1 MNDIK
6 VIIIGASH
14 HNTYSMIRSYGEYG
28 INPIVVLYGTG
39 DSFLLYSKY
48 IAEQFVVSDEKAA
61 LELLANN
68 KLNWAGS
75 LVISCTDAIASLID
89 VNFDLLKD
97 VFHVF
102 NCGQAGLLTHYMNK
116 LVQTEC
122 AKEVGFDVP
131 ESVEGFAEDVSNNGI
146 SYPRIIKPVESI
158 HGGKHISICENDTAF
173 KNALNSFAK
182 GDKLIIQNFIRKEK
196 ELVVIGL
203 AVGEKI
209 IIPGYV
215 HKHRDE
221 KGGTTYST
229 IKPSNLLPSF
239 VLDNCRFLV
248 ERFKY
253 QGLFGIELIK
263 QGEKYYFIEMNL
275 RNDATTYS
283 LAVAGVNLPMM
294 LFQYITKQDSMI
306 SEIGGIREIHSM
318 VEFPDFIH
326 VLKGHVSLYTWWRQ
340 LKHCECKYFYSKEDN
355 LPYKKNLKTFVLFLL
370 RRLTKIK

>member
-1 MNDIK
+1 
-6 VIIIGASH
+6 
-14 HNTYSMIRSYGEYG
+14 
-28 INPIVVLYGTG
+28 
-39 DSFLLYSKY
+39 
-48 IAEQFVVSDEKAA
+48 
-61 LELLANN
+61 
-68 KLNWAGS
+68 
-75 LVISCTDAIASLID
+75 
-89 VNFDLLKD
+89 
-97 VFHVF
+97 
-102 NCGQAGLLTHYMNK
+102 
-116 LVQTEC
+116 
-122 AKEVGFDVP
+122 VP

-182 GDKLIIQNFIRKEK
+182 GDKLIVQNFIRKEK

-229 IKPSNLLPSF
+229 IKSSNLLPSF

-340 LKHCECKYFYSKEDN
+340 LKHCECKYFFSKEDN